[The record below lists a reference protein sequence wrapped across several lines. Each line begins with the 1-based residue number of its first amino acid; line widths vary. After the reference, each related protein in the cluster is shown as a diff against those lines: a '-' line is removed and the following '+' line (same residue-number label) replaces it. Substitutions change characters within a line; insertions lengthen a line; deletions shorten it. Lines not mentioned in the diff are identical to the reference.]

1 MEKTRKER
9 ITAKKATQRLEQFKE
24 SNVVVKKG
32 LAFVS
37 TTLIVGSLSLPTF
50 SAVASANEL
59 ANSSQKKIEENNETP
74 IEGTKEA
81 IEPASTVDSSVADS
95 SEAAS
100 SESES
105 VDSSE
110 VAPEAEEP
118 AKEETVPVI
127 ETEEPLSKEEVKEQ
141 DISEVQAPVAN
152 YAVAEQML
160 MSRSMAPQAFIN
172 QIASSAQTIAN
183 SNDLYASVMIAQAIL
198 ESGWGN
204 SALASSPNFNL
215 FGIKGN
221 YNGQS
226 VAMKTLEDDG
236 HGNYYE
242 IIDYFR
248 KYPSYHQSLE
258 DYASV
263 LRNGPS
269 WNHNY
274 YSGAWKS
281 NTSSYRDATA
291 YLQGRYATD
300 TSYASKL
307 NSVIAANNLTQYDT
321 GGNVTPDPNP
331 GGETGNG
338 NGGSTGTETTYTVKS
353 GDSLWGIA
361 SKHGVSVA
369 NLKSWNNLKSD
380 MIFVGQ
386 KLIVKGGTTTPTP
399 KPDPT
404 PTPDPTPNPGTS
416 STYTVKAG
424 DSLWSIANKHG
435 VSVANLKSWN
445 NLKSDIILVGQK
457 LTVKGGTTT
466 PAPNPGT
473 GNGSNNGNGG
483 GTTTGSTY
491 TVKSGD
497 SLWAI
502 ANKHGVSVANLKAW
516 NNLSSDTIH
525 IGQTLTI
532 KGGTT
537 TPAPN
542 PGTGTGSN
550 NGNGG
555 GTTTGSTYTVKS
567 GDSLWS
573 IANSNGVSVANLK
586 AWNNLSSDTIL
597 VGQKLTIKGGTTT
610 PAPNPGTGTGS
621 NNGNGGGTTTGSTYT
636 VKSGDSLW
644 AIANK
649 NNVSVANLK
658 AWNNLSSDTIHIG
671 QKLTIKGGTAT
682 PAPNPGTGSTTGN
695 TGGTTAGSTYTVK
708 SGDSLW
714 MIANKNNVSVAN
726 LKSWN
731 KLSSDVIFVGQKLVL
746 KAGGSTTN
754 TNTNTNPTSNKTYK
768 VISGDS
774 LWVIANKNGTTV
786 ANLKAWNNLKSD
798 VILVG
803 QTLIVNK

>member
-321 GGNVTPDPNP
+321 GGGGNVTPDPNP

-473 GNGSNNGNGG
+473 G
-483 GTTTGSTY
+483 
-491 TVKSGD
+491 
-497 SLWAI
+497 
-502 ANKHGVSVANLKAW
+502 
-516 NNLSSDTIH
+516 
-525 IGQTLTI
+525 
-532 KGGTT
+532 
-537 TPAPN
+537 
-542 PGTGTGSN
+542 TGSN

-610 PAPNPGTGTGS
+610 PAPNPGTGS

-786 ANLKAWNNLKSD
+786 AKLKAWNNLKSD

>member
-321 GGNVTPDPNP
+321 GGGGNVTPDPNP

-473 GNGSNNGNGG
+473 G
-483 GTTTGSTY
+483 
-491 TVKSGD
+491 
-497 SLWAI
+497 
-502 ANKHGVSVANLKAW
+502 
-516 NNLSSDTIH
+516 
-525 IGQTLTI
+525 
-532 KGGTT
+532 
-537 TPAPN
+537 
-542 PGTGTGSN
+542 TGSN

-610 PAPNPGTGTGS
+610 PALNPGTGS

>member
-321 GGNVTPDPNP
+321 GGGGNVTPDPNP

-338 NGGSTGTETTYTVKS
+338 NGGSTGTET
-353 GDSLWGIA
+353 
-361 SKHGVSVA
+361 
-369 NLKSWNNLKSD
+369 
-380 MIFVGQ
+380 
-386 KLIVKGGTTTPTP
+386 
-399 KPDPT
+399 
-404 PTPDPTPNPGTS
+404 
-416 STYTVKAG
+416 
-424 DSLWSIANKHG
+424 
-435 VSVANLKSWN
+435 
-445 NLKSDIILVGQK
+445 
-457 LTVKGGTTT
+457 
-466 PAPNPGT
+466 
-473 GNGSNNGNGG
+473 
-483 GTTTGSTY
+483 TY

-537 TPAPN
+537 APAPN
-542 PGTGTGSN
+542 PGTGSN

-610 PAPNPGTGTGS
+610 PAPNPGTGS

-708 SGDSLW
+708 LGDSLW

-803 QTLIVNK
+803 QTLIINK

>member
-321 GGNVTPDPNP
+321 GGGGNVTPDPNP

-435 VSVANLKSWN
+435 VSVANLKS
-445 NLKSDIILVGQK
+445 
-457 LTVKGGTTT
+457 
-466 PAPNPGT
+466 
-473 GNGSNNGNGG
+473 
-483 GTTTGSTY
+483 
-491 TVKSGD
+491 
-497 SLWAI
+497 
-502 ANKHGVSVANLKAW
+502 
-516 NNLSSDTIH
+516 
-525 IGQTLTI
+525 
-532 KGGTT
+532 
-537 TPAPN
+537 
-542 PGTGTGSN
+542 
-550 NGNGG
+550 
-555 GTTTGSTYTVKS
+555 
-567 GDSLWS
+567 
-573 IANSNGVSVANLK
+573 
-586 AWNNLSSDTIL
+586 
-597 VGQKLTIKGGTTT
+597 
-610 PAPNPGTGTGS
+610 
-621 NNGNGGGTTTGSTYT
+621 
-636 VKSGDSLW
+636 
-644 AIANK
+644 
-649 NNVSVANLK
+649 
-658 AWNNLSSDTIHIG
+658 
-671 QKLTIKGGTAT
+671 
-682 PAPNPGTGSTTGN
+682 
-695 TGGTTAGSTYTVK
+695 
-708 SGDSLW
+708 
-714 MIANKNNVSVAN
+714 
-726 LKSWN
+726 
-731 KLSSDVIFVGQKLVL
+731 
-746 KAGGSTTN
+746 
-754 TNTNTNPTSNKTYK
+754 
-768 VISGDS
+768 
-774 LWVIANKNGTTV
+774 
-786 ANLKAWNNLKSD
+786 
-798 VILVG
+798 
-803 QTLIVNK
+803 

>member
-321 GGNVTPDPNP
+321 GGGGNVTPDPNP

-473 GNGSNNGNGG
+473 G
-483 GTTTGSTY
+483 
-491 TVKSGD
+491 
-497 SLWAI
+497 
-502 ANKHGVSVANLKAW
+502 
-516 NNLSSDTIH
+516 
-525 IGQTLTI
+525 
-532 KGGTT
+532 
-537 TPAPN
+537 
-542 PGTGTGSN
+542 TGSN

-636 VKSGDSLW
+636 VNSGDSLW

>member
-95 SEAAS
+95 SEVAS

-321 GGNVTPDPNP
+321 GGGGNVTPDPNP

-473 GNGSNNGNGG
+473 G
-483 GTTTGSTY
+483 
-491 TVKSGD
+491 
-497 SLWAI
+497 
-502 ANKHGVSVANLKAW
+502 
-516 NNLSSDTIH
+516 
-525 IGQTLTI
+525 
-532 KGGTT
+532 
-537 TPAPN
+537 
-542 PGTGTGSN
+542 TGSN

-610 PAPNPGTGTGS
+610 PAPNPGTGS

-803 QTLIVNK
+803 QTLIINK

>member
-321 GGNVTPDPNP
+321 GGGGNVTPDPNP

-473 GNGSNNGNGG
+473 GTGSNNGNGG

-537 TPAPN
+537 APAPN

-610 PAPNPGTGTGS
+610 PALNPGTGS

-644 AIANK
+644 A
-649 NNVSVANLK
+649 
-658 AWNNLSSDTIHIG
+658 
-671 QKLTIKGGTAT
+671 
-682 PAPNPGTGSTTGN
+682 
-695 TGGTTAGSTYTVK
+695 
-708 SGDSLW
+708 
-714 MIANKNNVSVAN
+714 IANKNNVSVAN